1 VRLRIVH
8 FAAGLAAAFAG
19 AVSPARAFDVPDP
32 CSWSLIRSN
41 CEGAKSAWDSDGY
54 DVYVTGHV
62 HHGRSTYSPEKIK
75 TLNERAW
82 GGGVGKRYTDADD
95 DTHLLYALAFKDSHF
110 KAEYMVGYGWLT
122 YWSPFGG
129 GPRLGAGFAGFV
141 TLRSDYAHYV
151 APVPGILPLG
161 EIAWGRASL
170 MATYVPRL
178 SGNGGNGDVL
188 MIFGRV
194 SFP

>member
-1 VRLRIVH
+1 MARSAPSIL
-8 FAAGLAAAFAG
+8 LAAALAC
-19 AVSPARAFDVPDP
+19 AAAPVRALDLPDP

-41 CEGAKSAWDSDGY
+41 CEGAKKAWDSDGY
-54 DVYVTGHV
+54 DVYVSGHV
-62 HHGRSTYSPEKIK
+62 HHGRSTYSAEHLK

-82 GGGVGKRYTDADD
+82 GGGIGKRYTDADD
-95 DTHLLYALAFKDSHF
+95 HTHLLYALAFKDSHF
-110 KAEYMVGYGWLT
+110 RPEYMVGYGWLT
-122 YWSPFGG
+122 YWRPFDG
-129 GPRLGAGFAGFV
+129 GPRFGAGFDTFI

-161 EIAWGRASL
+161 EIAWGRASI

-188 MIFGRV
+188 MIFGRI